1 MNNRENSGALFRN
14 DRREKETHPQMKGS
28 INVEGREYWL
38 SAWTKKNEDGS
49 FKLISLS
56 VKPKEERNQQADRR
70 QAFGSSQKTSRSPQ
84 ASRGQPTAQDTMD
97 EFESDDIPF

>member
-1 MNNRENSGALFRN
+1 MNSKENSGVLFKN

-56 VKPKEERNQQADRR
+56 LQPKEERNKQADRSK
-70 QAFGSSQKTSRSPQ
+70 AFGGNQTR
-84 ASRGQPTAQDTMD
+84 RGSAPSARDTLDDFQDD
-97 EFESDDIPF
+97 EINF

>member
-1 MNNRENSGALFRN
+1 MNSKENSGVLFKN

-56 VKPKEERNQQADRR
+56 LQPKEDRNQQADRKK
-70 QAFGSSQKTSRSPQ
+70 AFGGEQPR
-84 ASRGQPTAQDTMD
+84 RGAPSARDTMD
-97 EFESDDIPF
+97 EFQDDQIPW

>member
-1 MNNRENSGALFRN
+1 MNSKENSGVLFKN

-56 VKPKEERNQQADRR
+56 LQPKEQRNQQEDRKK
-70 QAFGSSQKTSRSPQ
+70 AFGGNQSR
-84 ASRGQPTAQDTMD
+84 RGGTPSARDTMD
-97 EFESDDIPF
+97 DFQDDGIDF

>member
-1 MNNRENSGALFRN
+1 MNRKENSGVLFKN

-38 SAWTKKNEDGS
+38 SAWTKKNDDGS

-56 VKPKEERNQQADRR
+56 LQPKEERNQQADRKK
-70 QAFGSSQKTSRSPQ
+70 AFGSDQPR
-84 ASRGQPTAQDTMD
+84 RGQPTAQATME
-97 EFESDDIPF
+97 EFGDDDIPF

>member
-14 DRREKETHPQMKGS
+14 DRREKDTHPHMTGT
-28 INVEGREYWL
+28 INVDGRDYWL

-56 VKPKEERNQQADRR
+56 VKPKEERNQQADRKK
-70 QAFGSSQKTSRSPQ
+70 AFGNEQPR
-84 ASRGQPTAQDTMD
+84 RGQPTAQDTLD
-97 EFESDDIPF
+97 EFADDQIPW